1 MRTDFFGPQATER
14 PPRRMR
20 TDEVKED
27 ALHTIERFNLRELA
41 KTGFCYLARFQGKY
55 LYLDRDDCG
64 DVGPICR
71 LEYKG
76 AGKPW
81 GFAIYKYSSDCYDPK
96 ECWFP
101 GFELAD
107 GTVEGALKAGMEAY
121 S

>member
-1 MRTDFFGPQATER
+1 
-14 PPRRMR
+14 
-20 TDEVKED
+20 
-27 ALHTIERFNLRELA
+27 
-41 KTGFCYLARFQGKY
+41 
-55 LYLDRDDCG
+55 
-64 DVGPICR
+64 

>member
-1 MRTDFFGPQATER
+1 MKKRTIP
-14 PPRRMR
+14 
-20 TDEVKED
+20 DEVKEN

-41 KTGFCYLARFQGKY
+41 KTGFCYVGRFQGQY
-55 LYLDRDDCG
+55 LYVDRDDG
-64 DVGPICR
+64 GNVSPICR

-76 AGKPW
+76 NGKPW

-107 GTVEGALKAGMEAY
+107 GTVEGALKAGMKAY